1 MVCYLVS
8 ETLLQLVEYEFY
20 HVLQMLMR
28 HSL

>member
-8 ETLLQLVEYEFY
+8 ETLLQLVVYEFY
-20 HVLQMLMR
+20 HVLHMLMR